1 LRDWCISRQ
10 IWFGHQIPAFYDM
23 SDKQNFFGFLY
34 FGGPKSIIEIDS
46 DTEKELNS
54 IGEIKPDIFSA
65 VPIGEKG
72 AKRIIRRIS
81 FGQARYLV
89 DFKNFSW
96 EEFKNKTRRIDTS
109 FCKNVFVP
117 NLNEKISE
125 SMIQDPDTL
134 DTWFSSGLW
143 TFSTLGYPNETLDLK
158 NFHPTS
164 VLETGYDILFF
175 WVARMILMTTYTLG
189 VVPFKTVYLHGLVR
203 DEKGKKMSKSLGN
216 IIDPLDMIEKYGTDA
231 TRLSLL
237 LGNTP
242 GNDMKLS
249 EEKIAGFRNF
259 TNKLWNISRFM
270 LLNIE
275 NPQVDAIKPV
285 AQNILDE
292 WILWELERVIGLANK
307 WMSAYQ
313 FSLVGDELRDFT
325 WSILADQYLEY
336 IKNEEKRPEI
346 LNYVLNT
353 LLKLWH
359 PIMPFVTETIWQEI
373 YGQNSLLMIQNFP
386 EQTVETVSNPK
397 IVFMQ
402 NFGQIVTKLRSVRT
416 EYKIDLS
423 KFLNLYI
430 KTRNSWFEDFSDIL
444 KRLVRLNSVTI
455 ASEINLPTSTVSLEH
470 HGDSFYLDLSGAVDA
485 EKEKTRITKELEE
498 AQKYSDVLEN
508 KLSNEQ
514 FVNNA
519 PEAVVRVEKEKLQAQ
534 KEKIEKLKEQLKQ
547 LL

>member
-1 LRDWCISRQ
+1 
-10 IWFGHQIPAFYDM
+10 
-23 SDKQNFFGFLY
+23 
-34 FGGPKSIIEIDS
+34 
-46 DTEKELNS
+46 
-54 IGEIKPDIFSA
+54 
-65 VPIGEKG
+65 
-72 AKRIIRRIS
+72 
-81 FGQARYLV
+81 
-89 DFKNFSW
+89 
-96 EEFKNKTRRIDTS
+96 
-109 FCKNVFVP
+109 
-117 NLNEKISE
+117 
-125 SMIQDPDTL
+125 
-134 DTWFSSGLW
+134 
-143 TFSTLGYPNETLDLK
+143 
-158 NFHPTS
+158 
-164 VLETGYDILFF
+164 
-175 WVARMILMTTYTLG
+175 
-189 VVPFKTVYLHGLVR
+189 
-203 DEKGKKMSKSLGN
+203 
-216 IIDPLDMIEKYGTDA
+216 
-231 TRLSLL
+231 
-237 LGNTP
+237 
-242 GNDMKLS
+242 
-249 EEKIAGFRNF
+249 
-259 TNKLWNISRFM
+259 
-270 LLNIE
+270 
-275 NPQVDAIKPV
+275 
-285 AQNILDE
+285 
-292 WILWELERVIGLANK
+292 
-307 WMSAYQ
+307 
-313 FSLVGDELRDFT
+313 
-325 WSILADQYLEY
+325 LADQYLEY